1 MIKLTKL
8 SIRNFMSFG
17 NVPQVL
23 DLSEFPMTLI
33 QGINR
38 DKTDNEPESEIDI
51 ENASSSLSEKPS
63 NGSGK
68 SSILSALNY
77 VIFGESIANKIKKS
91 NLVNKINK
99 KNLEVSLEFEKDG
112 TQYRIERGRS
122 PEYLR
127 FFVNGEDLAQGENKD
142 TQEDINRAIGMSPDL
157 FYQICLM
164 TASAPTF
171 MEMNAAGQREI
182 IEQLLGVQILTDK
195 AEKLKEKVKEVKQ
208 IIATE
213 EVRLATVKSA
223 NDEIIKRNEIQ
234 KADYQNKLNEYEA
247 NRNKKIEEYEKGYK
261 VLAEVDIEKEIENH
275 KFNES
280 VNQIIADNAKI
291 TSDKNEN
298 TKKLDG
304 LNVNLTNFKNSL
316 ENLSKINIED
326 EIKKHKEIESI
337 QEKNKE
343 VSTKI
348 LEESNKLNDVDRQ
361 LIEVS
366 HTLTNLAQQNI
377 GITNE
382 TKQLNEKIESEN
394 KIIKDNEENLKKI
407 ENNTCPTC
415 GAKLTGENTKL
426 SEKYNESIKV
436 SNEKISGFR
445 NQITENDN
453 KLKEIKDRI
462 DVQKKLESS
471 ITENKT
477 TISKAITELQGKII
491 KDLPSVY
498 YKDIKD
504 VYEHQNKINLL
515 NSEIE
520 KTNKDIEEI
529 NKVIAGLVVK
539 PVPEKVKTFYE
550 TMQQAMVHSET
561 MKNMQEQIDK
571 IKKEENPYTELLKKC
586 EKVELMPYD
595 ESLKK
600 SSEDDLNHLDFLVK
614 LLTNKDSF
622 VRKKIVEQNLAY
634 LNLKIKNYLQMMGSL
649 HVVIFNPDLS
659 FDITKFGESFDFAG
673 LSRGEKTSVILALN
687 FAFRDLYELINEPI
701 NVMFV
706 DELIDNGLDKYSAS
720 NVISILQK
728 YSEQNKNIF
737 VVSHRKDIQARMNRI
752 LTVVMELGFSE
763 IKGNINEN

>member
-142 TQEDINRAIGMSPDL
+142 TQEDINKAIGMSPDL

-247 NRNKKIEEYEKGYK
+247 NRNKKVEEYEKGYK

-298 TKKLDG
+298 TKKLDS
-304 LNVNLTNFKNSL
+304 LNINLTNIKNSL
-316 ENLSKINIED
+316 ESLSKINIEE

-477 TISKAITELQGKII
+477 TISKGITELQGKII

-763 IKGNINEN
+763 IQGLK

>member
-51 ENASSSLSEKPS
+51 ENASASLSEKPS

-142 TQEDINRAIGMSPDL
+142 TQEDINKAIGMSPDL

-247 NRNKKIEEYEKGYK
+247 NRNKKVEEYEKGYK

-298 TKKLDG
+298 TKKLDS
-304 LNVNLTNFKNSL
+304 LNINLTNIKNSL
-316 ENLSKINIED
+316 ESLSKINIEE

-426 SEKYNESIKV
+426 SEKYIESIKV

-477 TISKAITELQGKII
+477 TISKGIIELQGKII

-550 TMQQAMVHSET
+550 TLQQAMVHSET

-763 IKGNINEN
+763 IQGLK

>member
-38 DKTDNEPESEIDI
+38 DKTDNEPESETDI
-51 ENASSSLSEKPS
+51 ENASASLSEKPS

-142 TQEDINRAIGMSPDL
+142 TQEDINKAIGMSPDL

-247 NRNKKIEEYEKGYK
+247 NRNKKVEEYEKGYK

-298 TKKLDG
+298 TKKLDS
-304 LNVNLTNFKNSL
+304 LNINLTNIKNSL
-316 ENLSKINIED
+316 ESLSKINIEE

-426 SEKYNESIKV
+426 SEKYIESIKV

-471 ITENKT
+471 ITENKN
-477 TISKAITELQGKII
+477 TISKGITELQGKII

-763 IKGNINEN
+763 IQGLK

>member
-142 TQEDINRAIGMSPDL
+142 TQEDINKAIGMSPDL

-234 KADYQNKLNEYEA
+234 KADYQNKLNEYET
-247 NRNKKIEEYEKGYK
+247 NRNKKVEEYEKGYK

-291 TSDKNEN
+291 TLDKNEN
-298 TKKLDG
+298 TKKLDS
-304 LNVNLTNFKNSL
+304 LNINLTNIKNAL
-316 ENLSKINIED
+316 ESLSKINIEE

-426 SEKYNESIKV
+426 SEKYIESIKV

-477 TISKAITELQGKII
+477 TISKGIIELQGKII

-763 IKGNINEN
+763 IQGLK

>member
-38 DKTDNEPESEIDI
+38 DKTDNEPESETDI
-51 ENASSSLSEKPS
+51 ENASASLSEKPS

-142 TQEDINRAIGMSPDL
+142 TQEDINKAIGMSPDL

-247 NRNKKIEEYEKGYK
+247 NRNKKVEEYEKGYK

-304 LNVNLTNFKNSL
+304 LNINLTNIKNSL
-316 ENLSKINIED
+316 ESLSKINIEE

-426 SEKYNESIKV
+426 SEKYIESIKV

-471 ITENKT
+471 ITETKT
-477 TISKAITELQGKII
+477 TISKGITELQGKII

-520 KTNKDIEEI
+520 KTHKDIEEI

-550 TMQQAMVHSET
+550 TLQQAMVHSET
-561 MKNMQEQIDK
+561 MKNIQEQIDK

-763 IKGNINEN
+763 IQGLK

>member
-38 DKTDNEPESEIDI
+38 DKTDNEPESETDI
-51 ENASSSLSEKPS
+51 ENASASLSEKPS

-142 TQEDINRAIGMSPDL
+142 TQEDINKAIGMSPDL

-247 NRNKKIEEYEKGYK
+247 NRNKKVEEYEKGYK

-298 TKKLDG
+298 TKKLDS
-304 LNVNLTNFKNSL
+304 LNINLTNIKNAL
-316 ENLSKINIED
+316 ESLSKINIEE

-426 SEKYNESIKV
+426 SEKYIESIKV

-445 NQITENDN
+445 NQIAENDN

-477 TISKAITELQGKII
+477 TISKGITELQGKII

-550 TMQQAMVHSET
+550 TLQQAMVHSET

-763 IKGNINEN
+763 IQGLK

>member
-38 DKTDNEPESEIDI
+38 DKTDNEPESETDI
-51 ENASSSLSEKPS
+51 ENASASLSEKPS

-142 TQEDINRAIGMSPDL
+142 TQEDINKAIGMSPDL
-157 FYQICLM
+157 FYQNCLM

-247 NRNKKIEEYEKGYK
+247 NRNKKVEEYEKGYK

-291 TSDKNEN
+291 TLDKNEN
-298 TKKLDG
+298 TKKLDS
-304 LNVNLTNFKNSL
+304 LNINLTNIKNAL
-316 ENLSKINIED
+316 ESLSKINIEE

-426 SEKYNESIKV
+426 SEKYIESIKV

-445 NQITENDN
+445 NQIAENDN

-477 TISKAITELQGKII
+477 TISKGITELQGKII

-737 VVSHRKDIQARMNRI
+737 FVFYRKDIQARMNRI

-763 IKGNINEN
+763 IQGLK

>member
-38 DKTDNEPESEIDI
+38 DKTDNEPESETDI
-51 ENASSSLSEKPS
+51 ENASASLSEKPS

-142 TQEDINRAIGMSPDL
+142 TQEDINKAIGMSPDL

-234 KADYQNKLNEYEA
+234 KADYQNKLNEYET
-247 NRNKKIEEYEKGYK
+247 NRNKKVEEYEKGYK

-298 TKKLDG
+298 TKKLDS
-304 LNVNLTNFKNSL
+304 LNINLTNIKNAL
-316 ENLSKINIED
+316 ESLSKINIEE

-426 SEKYNESIKV
+426 SEKYIESIKV

-445 NQITENDN
+445 NQIAENDN

-477 TISKAITELQGKII
+477 TISKGITELQGKII

-520 KTNKDIEEI
+520 KANKDIEEI

-763 IKGNINEN
+763 IQGLK

>member
-142 TQEDINRAIGMSPDL
+142 TQEDINKAIGMSPDL

-234 KADYQNKLNEYEA
+234 KADYQNKLNEYET
-247 NRNKKIEEYEKGYK
+247 NRNKKVEEYEKGYK

-298 TKKLDG
+298 TKKLDS
-304 LNVNLTNFKNSL
+304 LNINLTNIKNSL
-316 ENLSKINIED
+316 ESLSKINIEE

-394 KIIKDNEENLKKI
+394 KIIKDNEDNLKKI

-415 GAKLTGENTKL
+415 GAKLTGENIKL
-426 SEKYNESIKV
+426 SEKYIESIKV

-477 TISKAITELQGKII
+477 TISKGITELQGKII

-550 TMQQAMVHSET
+550 TLQQAMVHSET

-763 IKGNINEN
+763 IQGLK

>member
-112 TQYRIERGRS
+112 TQYHIERGRS

-142 TQEDINRAIGMSPDL
+142 TQEDINKAIGMSPDL

-234 KADYQNKLNEYEA
+234 KADYQNKLNEYET
-247 NRNKKIEEYEKGYK
+247 NRNKKVEEYEKGYK

-298 TKKLDG
+298 TKKLDS
-304 LNVNLTNFKNSL
+304 LNINLTNIKNSL
-316 ENLSKINIED
+316 ESLSKINIEE

-394 KIIKDNEENLKKI
+394 KIIKDNEDNLKKI

-426 SEKYNESIKV
+426 SEKYIESIKV

-445 NQITENDN
+445 NQIAENDN

-477 TISKAITELQGKII
+477 IISKGIAELQGKII

-763 IKGNINEN
+763 IQGLK

>member
-38 DKTDNEPESEIDI
+38 DKTDNEPESETDI
-51 ENASSSLSEKPS
+51 ENASASLSEKPS

-142 TQEDINRAIGMSPDL
+142 TQEDINKAIGMSPDL

-247 NRNKKIEEYEKGYK
+247 NRNKKVEEYEKGYK

-298 TKKLDG
+298 TKKLDS
-304 LNVNLTNFKNSL
+304 LNINLTNIKNSL
-316 ENLSKINIED
+316 ESLSKINIEE

-426 SEKYNESIKV
+426 SEKYIESIKV

-477 TISKAITELQGKII
+477 TISKGIAELQGKII

-763 IKGNINEN
+763 IQGLK

>member
-142 TQEDINRAIGMSPDL
+142 TQEDINKAIGMSPDL

-247 NRNKKIEEYEKGYK
+247 NRNKKVEEYEKGYK

-291 TSDKNEN
+291 TLDKNEN
-298 TKKLDG
+298 TKKLDS
-304 LNVNLTNFKNSL
+304 LNINLTNIKNAL
-316 ENLSKINIED
+316 ESLSKINIEE

-426 SEKYNESIKV
+426 SEKYIESIKV

-477 TISKAITELQGKII
+477 TISKGIIELQGKII

-763 IKGNINEN
+763 IQGLK

>member
-142 TQEDINRAIGMSPDL
+142 TQEDINKAIGMSPDL

-234 KADYQNKLNEYEA
+234 KADYQNKLNEYET
-247 NRNKKIEEYEKGYK
+247 NRNKKVEEYEKAYK

-291 TSDKNEN
+291 TLDKNEN
-298 TKKLDG
+298 TKKLDS
-304 LNVNLTNFKNSL
+304 LNINLTNIKNAL
-316 ENLSKINIED
+316 ESLSKINIEE

-426 SEKYNESIKV
+426 SEKYIESIKV

-445 NQITENDN
+445 NQIAENDN

-477 TISKAITELQGKII
+477 TISKGITELQGKII

-763 IKGNINEN
+763 IQGLK

>member
-38 DKTDNEPESEIDI
+38 DKTDNEPESETDI
-51 ENASSSLSEKPS
+51 ENASASLSEKPS

-142 TQEDINRAIGMSPDL
+142 TQEDINKAIGMSPDL

-247 NRNKKIEEYEKGYK
+247 NRNKKVEEYEKGYK

-291 TSDKNEN
+291 TLDKNEN
-298 TKKLDG
+298 TKKLDS
-304 LNVNLTNFKNSL
+304 LNINLTNIKNSL
-316 ENLSKINIED
+316 ESLSKINIED

-415 GAKLTGENTKL
+415 GAKLTSENTKL

-477 TISKAITELQGKII
+477 TISKGITELQGKII

-763 IKGNINEN
+763 IQGLK

>member
-38 DKTDNEPESEIDI
+38 DKTDNEPESETDI
-51 ENASSSLSEKPS
+51 ENASASLSEKPS

-142 TQEDINRAIGMSPDL
+142 TQEDINKAIGMSPDL

-247 NRNKKIEEYEKGYK
+247 NRNKKVEEYEKGYK

-298 TKKLDG
+298 TKKLDS
-304 LNVNLTNFKNSL
+304 LNINLTNIKNSL
-316 ENLSKINIED
+316 ESLSKINIEE

-426 SEKYNESIKV
+426 SEKYIESIKV

-471 ITENKT
+471 ITENKN
-477 TISKAITELQGKII
+477 TISKGITELQGKII

-550 TMQQAMVHSET
+550 TIQQAMVHSET

-763 IKGNINEN
+763 IQGLK

>member
-51 ENASSSLSEKPS
+51 ENASASLSEKPS

-142 TQEDINRAIGMSPDL
+142 TQEDINKAIGMSPDL

-234 KADYQNKLNEYEA
+234 KADYQNKLNEYET
-247 NRNKKIEEYEKGYK
+247 NRNKKVEEYEKGYK

-291 TSDKNEN
+291 TLDKNEN
-298 TKKLDG
+298 TKKLDS
-304 LNVNLTNFKNSL
+304 LNINLTNIKNSL
-316 ENLSKINIED
+316 ESLSKINIEE

-426 SEKYNESIKV
+426 SEKYIESIKV

-445 NQITENDN
+445 NQIAENDN

-477 TISKAITELQGKII
+477 TISKGITELQGKII

-763 IKGNINEN
+763 IQGLK

>member
-38 DKTDNEPESEIDI
+38 DKTDNEPESETDI
-51 ENASSSLSEKPS
+51 ENASASLSEKPS

-142 TQEDINRAIGMSPDL
+142 TQEDINKAIGMSPDL

-234 KADYQNKLNEYEA
+234 KADYQNKLNEYET
-247 NRNKKIEEYEKGYK
+247 NRNKKVEEYEKGYK

-298 TKKLDG
+298 TKKLDS
-304 LNVNLTNFKNSL
+304 LNINLTNIKNAL
-316 ENLSKINIED
+316 ESLSKINIEE

-426 SEKYNESIKV
+426 SEKYIESIKV

-445 NQITENDN
+445 NQIAENDN

-471 ITENKT
+471 ITETKT
-477 TISKAITELQGKII
+477 TISKGITELQGKII

-550 TMQQAMVHSET
+550 TLQQAMVHSET

-763 IKGNINEN
+763 IQGLK

>member
-38 DKTDNEPESEIDI
+38 DKTDNEPESEIDN
-51 ENASSSLSEKPS
+51 ENTSSSLSEKPS

-477 TISKAITELQGKII
+477 TISKGITELQGKII

-529 NKVIAGLVVK
+529 KKVIAGLVVK

>member
-142 TQEDINRAIGMSPDL
+142 TQEDINKAIGMSPDL

-247 NRNKKIEEYEKGYK
+247 NRNKKVEEYEKGYK

-298 TKKLDG
+298 TKKLDS
-304 LNVNLTNFKNSL
+304 LNINLTNIKNSL
-316 ENLSKINIED
+316 ESLSKINIEE

-477 TISKAITELQGKII
+477 TISKGIAELQGKII

-763 IKGNINEN
+763 IQGLK

>member
-38 DKTDNEPESEIDI
+38 DKTDNEPESETDI
-51 ENASSSLSEKPS
+51 ENASASLSEKPS

-142 TQEDINRAIGMSPDL
+142 TQEDINKAIGMSPDL

-234 KADYQNKLNEYEA
+234 KADYQNKLNDYET
-247 NRNKKIEEYEKGYK
+247 NRNKKVEEYEKGYK

-477 TISKAITELQGKII
+477 TISKGITELQGKII

-763 IKGNINEN
+763 IQGLK

>member
-38 DKTDNEPESEIDI
+38 DKTDNEPESETDI
-51 ENASSSLSEKPS
+51 ENASASLSEKPS

-142 TQEDINRAIGMSPDL
+142 TQEDINKAIGMSPDL

-247 NRNKKIEEYEKGYK
+247 NRNKKVEEYEKGYK

-291 TSDKNEN
+291 TLDKNEN
-298 TKKLDG
+298 TKKLDN
-304 LNVNLTNFKNSL
+304 LNINLTNIKNSL
-316 ENLSKINIED
+316 ESLSKINIED

-415 GAKLTGENTKL
+415 GAKLIGENTKL
-426 SEKYNESIKV
+426 SEKYIESIKV

-477 TISKAITELQGKII
+477 TISKGITELQGKII

-763 IKGNINEN
+763 IQGLK

>member
-142 TQEDINRAIGMSPDL
+142 TQEDINKAIGMSPDL

-247 NRNKKIEEYEKGYK
+247 NRNKKVEEYEKGYK

-298 TKKLDG
+298 TKKLDS
-304 LNVNLTNFKNSL
+304 LNINLTNIKNSL
-316 ENLSKINIED
+316 ESLSKINIEE

-426 SEKYNESIKV
+426 SEKYIESIKV

-477 TISKAITELQGKII
+477 TISKGIIELQGKII

-763 IKGNINEN
+763 IQGLK

>member
-38 DKTDNEPESEIDI
+38 DKTDNEPESETDI
-51 ENASSSLSEKPS
+51 ENASASLSEKPS

-142 TQEDINRAIGMSPDL
+142 TQEDINKAIGMSPDL

-234 KADYQNKLNEYEA
+234 KADYQNKLNEYET
-247 NRNKKIEEYEKGYK
+247 NRNKKVEEYEKGYK

-298 TKKLDG
+298 TKKLDS
-304 LNVNLTNFKNSL
+304 LNINLTNIKNAL
-316 ENLSKINIED
+316 ESLSKINIEE

-426 SEKYNESIKV
+426 SEKYIESIKV

-445 NQITENDN
+445 NQIAENDN

-477 TISKAITELQGKII
+477 TINKGITELQGKII

-763 IKGNINEN
+763 IQGLK

>member
-51 ENASSSLSEKPS
+51 ENASASLSEKPS

-142 TQEDINRAIGMSPDL
+142 TQEDINKAIGMSPDL

-247 NRNKKIEEYEKGYK
+247 NRNKKVEEYEKGYK

-298 TKKLDG
+298 TKKLDS
-304 LNVNLTNFKNSL
+304 LNINLTNIKNSL
-316 ENLSKINIED
+316 ESLSKINIEE

-426 SEKYNESIKV
+426 SEKYIESIKV

-477 TISKAITELQGKII
+477 TISKGIIELQGKII

-763 IKGNINEN
+763 IQGLK

>member
-142 TQEDINRAIGMSPDL
+142 TQEDINKAIGMSPDL

-234 KADYQNKLNEYEA
+234 KADYQNKLNEYET
-247 NRNKKIEEYEKGYK
+247 NRNKKVEEYEKGYK

-291 TSDKNEN
+291 TLDKNEN
-298 TKKLDG
+298 TKKLDS
-304 LNVNLTNFKNSL
+304 LNINLTNIKNSL
-316 ENLSKINIED
+316 ENLSKINIEE

-394 KIIKDNEENLKKI
+394 KIIRDNEENLKKI

-477 TISKAITELQGKII
+477 TISKGIAELQGKII

-529 NKVIAGLVVK
+529 NKVIAALVVK

-763 IKGNINEN
+763 IQGLK

>member
-38 DKTDNEPESEIDI
+38 DKTDNEPESETDI
-51 ENASSSLSEKPS
+51 ENASASLSEKPS

-298 TKKLDG
+298 TKKLDS

-477 TISKAITELQGKII
+477 TISKGITELQGKII

>member
-38 DKTDNEPESEIDI
+38 DKTDNEPESETDI
-51 ENASSSLSEKPS
+51 ENASASLSEKPS

-142 TQEDINRAIGMSPDL
+142 TQEDINKAIGMSPDL

-234 KADYQNKLNEYEA
+234 KADYQNKLNEYET
-247 NRNKKIEEYEKGYK
+247 NRNKKVEEYEKAYK

-291 TSDKNEN
+291 TLDKNEN
-298 TKKLDG
+298 TKKLDS
-304 LNVNLTNFKNSL
+304 LNINLTNIKNAL
-316 ENLSKINIED
+316 ESLSKINIEE

-426 SEKYNESIKV
+426 SEKYIESIKV

-445 NQITENDN
+445 NQIAENDN

-477 TISKAITELQGKII
+477 TISKGITELQGKII

-550 TMQQAMVHSET
+550 TLQQAMVHSET

-763 IKGNINEN
+763 IQGLK

>member
-38 DKTDNEPESEIDI
+38 DKTDNEPESETDI
-51 ENASSSLSEKPS
+51 ENASASLSEKPS

-247 NRNKKIEEYEKGYK
+247 NRNKKVEEYEKGYK

-298 TKKLDG
+298 TKKLDS

-471 ITENKT
+471 ITENKN
-477 TISKAITELQGKII
+477 TISKGITELQGKII

-763 IKGNINEN
+763 IQGLK

>member
-38 DKTDNEPESEIDI
+38 DKTDNEPESETDI
-51 ENASSSLSEKPS
+51 ENASASLSEKPS

-142 TQEDINRAIGMSPDL
+142 TQEDINKAIGMSPDL

-247 NRNKKIEEYEKGYK
+247 NRNKKVEEYEKGYK

-298 TKKLDG
+298 TKKLDS
-304 LNVNLTNFKNSL
+304 LNINLTNIKNSL
-316 ENLSKINIED
+316 ESLSKINIED

-426 SEKYNESIKV
+426 SEKYIDSIKV

-477 TISKAITELQGKII
+477 TISKGITELQGKII

-763 IKGNINEN
+763 IQGLK

>member
-142 TQEDINRAIGMSPDL
+142 TQEDINKAIGMSPDL

-234 KADYQNKLNEYEA
+234 KADYQNKLNEYET
-247 NRNKKIEEYEKGYK
+247 NRNKKVEEYEKGYK

-298 TKKLDG
+298 TKKLDS
-304 LNVNLTNFKNSL
+304 LNINLTNIKNSL
-316 ENLSKINIED
+316 ESLSKINIEE

-377 GITNE
+377 GTTNE

-426 SEKYNESIKV
+426 SEKYIESIKV

-445 NQITENDN
+445 NQIAENDN

-477 TISKAITELQGKII
+477 TISKGITELQGKII

-763 IKGNINEN
+763 IQGLK

>member
-38 DKTDNEPESEIDI
+38 DKTDNEPESETDI
-51 ENASSSLSEKPS
+51 ENASASLSEKPS

-142 TQEDINRAIGMSPDL
+142 TQEDINKAIGMSPDL

-247 NRNKKIEEYEKGYK
+247 NRNKKVEEYEKGYK

-304 LNVNLTNFKNSL
+304 LNINLTNIKNSL
-316 ENLSKINIED
+316 ESLSKINIEE

-426 SEKYNESIKV
+426 SEKYIESIKV

-471 ITENKT
+471 ITETKT
-477 TISKAITELQGKII
+477 TINKGITELQGKII

-520 KTNKDIEEI
+520 KTHKDIEEI

-550 TMQQAMVHSET
+550 TLQQAMVHSET
-561 MKNMQEQIDK
+561 MKNIQEQIDK

-763 IKGNINEN
+763 IQGLK